1 VPLVWLLFIVGS
13 LVFEW
18 YVTRLEVVSNK
29 HQEYMHALRRDWT
42 TCLEYMNHYK
52 FDTVLDI
59 FERAY
64 YVITGRKMNPH
75 FDLL

>member
-1 VPLVWLLFIVGS
+1 MVTNKTRVLMRLD
-13 LVFEW
+13 
-18 YVTRLEVVSNK
+18 YVLEMLTSIEV
-29 HQEYMHALRRDWT
+29 QQ
-42 TCLEYMNHYK
+42 
-52 FDTVLDI
+52 FDI